1 VENKVTTRSLVL
13 AGLLSIGV
21 AGWFMRWN
29 VAQLPVHADESLL
42 APTPPMGWNSWDAY
56 GTTINEADFKANV
69 AWFARYLKP
78 FGWRY
83 VVVDM
88 EWYVT
93 NPIPEGNSKTSQFS
107 IDQYGRYIPAVN
119 RFPSSANG
127 AGFKPIAD
135 YVHSLGLKF
144 GIHILRGIPKEA
156 VAKNLP
162 IEASRARAPD
172 VSDKKEACP
181 WNPDNY
187 ALDVTKPAAQGYY
200 DSILKLYAEWGVD
213 FIKADCVASR
223 PYNGDDIRMLD
234 AARRKTGRP
243 MVLSLSPGEAPVEKL
258 AELRQHSELW
268 RISDDVWDLWHSAVA
283 YPQGLGDQFPRIVKW
298 APLVEPGHWPDADML
313 AVGYLG
319 PAPGWSK
326 PRQTQL
332 THEEQRTLLT
342 LWSVMRSPLM
352 VGANLTKNDAWTTAL
367 LTNPEVIGVNQRPSE
382 KPRVTAT
389 EASLVWAAKTD
400 AGSKWNLAVFNLQDR
415 PQRIRYEWKDV
426 GLEPRK
432 HTLRNLWQHTDVDD
446 VASLDVTLP
455 AHGCA
460 LYRAMH

>member
-1 VENKVTTRSLVL
+1 MNLRSVVL
-13 AGLLSIGV
+13 AGMVAIGIAAWCGRWDLLPP
-21 AGWFMRWN
+21 A
-29 VAQLPVHADESLL
+29 VHGGELL
-42 APTPPMGWNSWDAY
+42 ATTPPMGWNSWDAY
-56 GTTINEADFKANV
+56 GTTINEGDFKANV
-69 AWFARYLKP
+69 AWLARYLKP
-78 FGWRY
+78 FGWHY

-93 NPIPEGNSKTSQFS
+93 NPVPEGNSKTSQFS

-119 RFPSSANG
+119 RFPSAANG
-127 AGFKPIAD
+127 AGFKALAD

-144 GIHILRGIPKEA
+144 GIHILRGIPKVA

-162 IEASRARAPD
+162 VEGTGARAAD

-187 ALDVTKPAAQGYY
+187 ALDLTKPAAQGYY
-200 DSILKLYAEWGVD
+200 DSILKLYAGWGVD

-234 AARRKTGRP
+234 AARRKAGRS

-258 AELRQHSELW
+258 GELRQHSELW
-268 RISDDVWDLWHSAVA
+268 RISDDVWDLWHSTVA

-298 APLVEPGHWPDADML
+298 APLVEQGHWPDADML
-313 AVGYLG
+313 AVGYIG
-319 PAPGWSK
+319 PAPGWGK

-352 VGANLTKNDAWTTAL
+352 VGANLTKNDSWTTSL
-367 LTNPEVIGVNQRPSE
+367 LTNPEVIGVDQYPSE
-382 KPRVTAT
+382 KPKVTVT
-389 EASLVWAAKTD
+389 EASVVWVAKTD
-400 AGSKWNLAVFNLQDR
+400 GGTKWNVAVFNLQDG
-415 PQRIRYEWKDV
+415 PQKIHYDWKDV
-426 GLEPRK
+426 GLEGRK
-432 HTLRNLWQHTDVDD
+432 YTLRNLWEHTHAEDLE
-446 VASLDVTLP
+446 ALDVTLP
-455 AHGCA
+455 PHGCA
-460 LYRAMH
+460 LYRALY

>member
-1 VENKVTTRSLVL
+1 
-13 AGLLSIGV
+13 
-21 AGWFMRWN
+21 
-29 VAQLPVHADESLL
+29 
-42 APTPPMGWNSWDAY
+42 
-56 GTTINEADFKANV
+56 
-69 AWFARYLKP
+69 
-78 FGWRY
+78 
-83 VVVDM
+83 
-88 EWYVT
+88 
-93 NPIPEGNSKTSQFS
+93 
-107 IDQYGRYIPAVN
+107 
-119 RFPSSANG
+119 
-127 AGFKPIAD
+127 
-135 YVHSLGLKF
+135 LKF